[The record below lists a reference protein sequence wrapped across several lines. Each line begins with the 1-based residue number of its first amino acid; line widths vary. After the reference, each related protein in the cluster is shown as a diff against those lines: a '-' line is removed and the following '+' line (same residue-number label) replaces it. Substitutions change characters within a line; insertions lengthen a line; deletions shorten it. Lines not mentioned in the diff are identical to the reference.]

1 MERVS
6 PTVHLGILFSIFFT
20 TLAAFLTLLGAK
32 AYKIPIRGRR
42 LQTLVLL
49 FKLILDLVPTILG
62 ALNSSKR
69 ISLEDGNSEAFL
81 SSGHTV
87 TSGLTVQEPKLVW
100 STTSCFV
107 APPYV

>member
-6 PTVHLGILFSIFFT
+6 PTVYLGILFSIFFT
-20 TLAAFLTLLGAK
+20 TLAAFLTLLRAK

-49 FKLILDLVPTILG
+49 FKWILDLILIILR
-62 ALNSSKR
+62 ALNSLKR
-69 ISLEDGNSEAFL
+69 ISLEDGNLEAFL
-81 SSGHTV
+81 SSGYTV

-107 APPYV
+107 APPYM